1 MNNEL
6 TVKQNRVFLVIKSKV
21 EIGKTFQTTQL
32 EPMEREYKKD
42 KNIRSLIM
50 GAMSADYYLRTLES
64 KGCITRIKRGTW
76 QVNK

>member
-1 MNNEL
+1 
-6 TVKQNRVFLVIKSKV
+6 
-21 EIGKTFQTTQL
+21 
-32 EPMEREYKKD
+32 MEREYKKD